1 MHDHVIA
8 AKLLATRQ
16 TMRQSERESKCA
28 LVCEGEVAGNENK
41 HSLDLALPNLKLS
54 SCLIGFK

>member
-1 MHDHVIA
+1 MC
-8 AKLLATRQ
+8 
-16 TMRQSERESKCA
+16 QSERESKCA
-28 LVCEGEVAGNENK
+28 LVCEGEVTGNENK